1 MKMKK
6 ILVIGTGRSA
16 VTLIKYLL
24 DNAKA
29 NNWFVRVADFLED
42 LAKEAVA
49 NHSSGK
55 AIFFNVTDD
64 KQRETEIE
72 NADIVISM
80 LPARFH
86 FTVAKDCV
94 RLGKNLVTASY
105 VSEEMLALDEKA
117 KNAGI
122 ILLNEIGLD
131 PGIDHMSAMQVIDD
145 IKENGGEL
153 TSFKSFCGGLVH
165 PDFDNN
171 PWNYKF
177 TWNPR
182 NVVLAGK
189 GTAQYIKQGKYKYI
203 PYYKL
208 FERTEQMSILEAGEF
223 EGYANR
229 DSLSYRK
236 AYGLEDIP
244 TLFRGTLRRKGFC
257 KSWNMFVQ
265 LGMTDDTYK
274 VENAENMT
282 YREFIN
288 LFFPFNN
295 KMSVEKKFCD
305 YLNISIDSE
314 EFIKAKW
321 LGIFSDSK
329 VEIKNAS
336 PAQILQ
342 KILEEKWSL
351 EPKDK
356 DMIVMQH
363 QFEYLQN
370 GELKKLNSSLL
381 VFGEDTRYTAMAKT
395 VGLPVAIATKLI
407 LNGAIQSTGVKIP
420 TAKDV
425 YVPVLVEL
433 KEHGINFLEEELNV

>member
-1 MKMKK
+1 MKK
-6 ILVIGTGRSA
+6 ILVIGSGRSA

-24 DNAKA
+24 DNAEG
-29 NNWFVRVADFLED
+29 NNWQVTVADFSEE
-42 LAKEAVA
+42 LAKVAVA

-64 KQRETEIE
+64 KQRQTEIE
-72 NADIVISM
+72 NTDIVISM
-80 LPARFH
+80 LPASMH
-86 FTVAKDCV
+86 IVVAEDCV
-94 RLGKNLVTASY
+94 RLCKNLVTASY
-105 VSEEMLALDEKA
+105 VSKEIFALDEKA

-131 PGIDHMSAMQVIDD
+131 PGIDHMSAMQVIDS

-165 PDFDNN
+165 PDYDTN
-171 PWNYKF
+171 PWHYKF

-182 NVVLAGK
+182 NVVLAGQ
-189 GTAQYIKQGKYKYI
+189 GTAQYIKHGRYKYI
-203 PYYKL
+203 PYHKL
-208 FERTEQMSILEAGEF
+208 FERTEQMNILDAGEF

-229 DSLSYRK
+229 DSLNYRK
-236 AYGLEDIP
+236 AYGLENIP

-305 YLNISIDSE
+305 YLNISIDSD
-314 EFIKAKW
+314 EFKKAQW
-321 LGIFSDSK
+321 LGVFSDTNIGMK
-329 VEIKNAS
+329 DAT
-336 PAQILQ
+336 PAQIFQ
-342 KILEEKWSL
+342 KICEEKWTL
-351 EPKDK
+351 GAEDK
-356 DMIVMQH
+356 DLIVMQH
-363 QFEYLQN
+363 QFEYVQN
-370 GELKKLNSSLL
+370 GEQKKLNSSLL
-381 VFGEDTRYTAMAKT
+381 VFGDDSRYTAMAKT

-407 LNGAIQSTGVKIP
+407 LSGEIKPTGVKIP
-420 TAKDV
+420 TTKDI
-425 YVPVLVEL
+425 YIPVLKEL
-433 KEHGINFLEEELNV
+433 AENGINFIEEKL